1 MKKIIVVFISLFTV
15 LMLFGCDSKKDYTAQ
30 DVADSIADI
39 SADNEGN
46 VIVTLVNGKTF
57 SLGNMN
63 GEKGDKGDNGDKGDT
78 GERGAQGL
86 QGIQGPQGPQGPA
99 GAKGKDGKDG
109 INGKDGKD
117 GEIPTDYVA
126 DLEFIKDFLVLTY
139 PDGSKVTI
147 NPKNETINVTHHF
160 EIDPPYPWRE

>member
-1 MKKIIVVFISLFTV
+1 MKKIIIVSISILTI
-15 LMLFGCDSKKDYTAQ
+15 LMLFGCGSKKDYTAQ

-39 SADNEGN
+39 AADDEGN
-46 VIVTLVNGKTF
+46 VVVTLVNGKTF
-57 SLGNMN
+57 LLGNM
-63 GEKGDKGDNGDKGDT
+63 KGDKGDKGDKG
-78 GERGAQGL
+78 ERGPQGL
-86 QGIQGPQGPQGPA
+86 QGAQGPQGLQGAQGPQGPA
-99 GAKGKDGKDG
+99 GANGKDGKDG

-117 GEIPTDYVA
+117 GEIPTDYVR